1 MTNDYRDYLQH
12 HGVKG
17 MKWGVRRRP
26 ELSDSRRNLN
36 SLKSQRNAAKKR
48 YNKDFNSMY
57 GYANKHRL
65 GVNFGKKQ
73 TKEYN
78 KRANKAYNSAQAFEK
93 ANQKYKAAKKQRRND
108 INSTARNIRKNS
120 GIGSKILYNKG
131 TQKRAAKYVVDNN
144 MSVRDAKRR
153 ARRDA
158 AVNTALVL
166 GAYGAVTLAKR
177 KLM

>member
-73 TKEYN
+73 TNIINAPTKHTIQLKLLRKRIRNTRLLRSKEETISILQLGTFA
-78 KRANKAYNSAQAFEK
+78 RILVSVP
-93 ANQKYKAAKKQRRND
+93 KYCITKEP
-108 INSTARNIRKNS
+108 KNELPS
-120 GIGSKILYNKG
+120 
-131 TQKRAAKYVVDNN
+131 
-144 MSVRDAKRR
+144 M
-153 ARRDA
+153 
-158 AVNTALVL
+158 
-166 GAYGAVTLAKR
+166 
-177 KLM
+177 